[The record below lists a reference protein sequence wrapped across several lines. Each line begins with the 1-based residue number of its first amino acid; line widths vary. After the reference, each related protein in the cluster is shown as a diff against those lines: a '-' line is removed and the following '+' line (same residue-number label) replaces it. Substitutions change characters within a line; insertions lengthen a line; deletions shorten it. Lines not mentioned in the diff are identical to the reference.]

1 MYLLN
6 NIFIERNIRGL
17 SRAELARRIGVD
29 YNCVWCWE
37 KQSYQPTAY
46 NALLL
51 CKIFNISF
59 EDLFYFSES
68 PLERS

>member
-17 SRAELARRIGVD
+17 SRAELARRVGVD
-29 YNCVWCWE
+29 YNCVWSWE
-37 KQSYQPTAY
+37 KQYYQPTAY

-59 EDLFYFSES
+59 EDLFYFSEYPS
-68 PLERS
+68 ECS